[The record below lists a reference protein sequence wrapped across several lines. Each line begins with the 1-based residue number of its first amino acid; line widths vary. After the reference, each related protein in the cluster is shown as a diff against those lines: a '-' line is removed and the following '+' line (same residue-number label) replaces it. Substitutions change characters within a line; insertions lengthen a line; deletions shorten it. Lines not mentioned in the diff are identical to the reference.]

1 MNTFKK
7 YYTQELEFRDT
18 MEKAIETRLEL
29 LKQGIKPDIFDESAN
44 SNNVSKQVA
53 KAGSSPN
60 KQDLEAY

>member
-29 LKQGIKPDIFDESAN
+29 LK
-44 SNNVSKQVA
+44 
-53 KAGSSPN
+53 
-60 KQDLEAY
+60 